1 MCNEEL
7 TLAEEKKRLQQRGR
21 DLEVRLRQLRPG
33 REASDPEALHPAL
46 GRQRRRLQQ
55 MEAIT
60 RLLHEKLH
68 AHDHE
73 TGTGFSVFGPAY
85 HLDSQIPCSA
95 SHAPKDPSFW
105 NLGNVPRTALNEEL
119 LSQSGHVPSAV
130 SSCASES
137 RLMLARANQIHRF
150 SRRFLT
156 IRDTL

>member
-1 MCNEEL
+1 MLETMQEL

-73 TGTGFSVFGPAY
+73 TGT
-85 HLDSQIPCSA
+85 
-95 SHAPKDPSFW
+95 
-105 NLGNVPRTALNEEL
+105 ALNEEL
-119 LSQSGHVPSAV
+119 LSQSGHVPSTV
-130 SSCASES
+130 SLLPSGCPVPSATLTASCASES